1 MALEGI
7 DLLDL
12 DRFQRLEHWEMFDR
26 LRQEAPV
33 YWHDY
38 PAAQGFWNVTQHA
51 DLITVN
57 RDPGVFSSRPAAS
70 ASPPTSRRR
79 GATIP
84 AA

>member
-33 YWHDY
+33 YW
-38 PAAQGFWNVTQHA
+38 
-51 DLITVN
+51 
-57 RDPGVFSSRPAAS
+57 
-70 ASPPTSRRR
+70 
-79 GATIP
+79 
-84 AA
+84 